1 MRKRVHFALSS
12 VIFLLIAAG
21 GTGARGDF
29 ITFDDLPGGFSLV
42 PNGYGG
48 LDWSNFIDVD
58 GNSLLAGSGF
68 RNGIVSSP
76 NIAFNG
82 GGNPALFSSTS
93 PFTFVSGYLT
103 GAWRDGLSIEIQGYL
118 AGNLVHDSTI
128 TVNTTGPTLFA
139 PNWQNVD
146 TVQFLSSGGTTH
158 PGLTGDGA
166 QFVLDS
172 LTVGHPVPEP
182 STLVLLSSLAV
193 SLIGFH
199 RHGGWARPTV

>member
-1 MRKRVHFALSS
+1 MLKLANVALSL
-12 VIFLLIAAG
+12 VVFLFIAAS
-21 GTGARGDF
+21 GADARADF

-48 LDWSNFIDVD
+48 LNWSNFIDVD
-58 GNSLLAGSGF
+58 GNSLPAGSGF

-82 GGNPALFSSTS
+82 GGNPALFSSAS

-103 GAWRDGLSIEIQGYL
+103 GAWRDGLSVEIQGYL
-118 AGNLVHDSTI
+118 AGNLVHDTTI

-158 PGLTGDGA
+158 PGLTGDGS

-172 LTVGHPVPEP
+172 LTVGQPVPEP
-182 STLVLLSSLAV
+182 STLVLLSSLTV
-193 SLIGFH
+193 SLIGFY
-199 RHGGWARPTV
+199 RHGVRSRPTV